1 MNRHCIMNRI
11 LNLQGLIL
19 LLLVPVCDV
28 IGQQPVAL
36 GPETM
41 ADSLNQRA
49 AFYQK
54 KGDYQTALMLLDQS
68 IEYSRH
74 EGLPKPMAHATWGKA
89 AMLFNMTELDAALQ
103 ALTQLDSLAMVLN
116 DSLMMAESLK
126 IRGNIYYTQA
136 SYEKAK
142 TAHLQALKSG
152 GDSLYGHTCNELARD
167 YHALGKMDSV
177 AYFQQQAIVH
187 RMKKGDWY
195 GLAVSYGNMGHF
207 YDMINDS
214 LNADA
219 CFDSALSVARKHRFF
234 DLLSW
239 MHQSLSNRYR
249 KQENYKR
256 ALNHYE
262 AFHRYSDSLNL
273 QKGGM
278 DFAMERAKSVSA
290 LQNQR
295 IQKQEDTITKTNFLL
310 YIFGGL
316 LVVAI
321 LVLVIVR
328 LYMKKRQA
336 ELKQKLSRFQ
346 MNPHFIFNS
355 LNSLQKMILDNDI
368 RGSNKYLTRFSS
380 LMRTTLEN
388 SYHEL
393 VSLQS
398 EIEHLNLYLELESMR
413 FDHQFNYHIEVAD
426 TVNVHALKIPSL
438 LIQPFVENAIWHGLM
453 HKEPGQRDLKIR
465 FQIRDKL
472 LVCEIEDNG
481 IGRQKALE
489 IKAQKSHQPKALGT
503 TITRQRLNLLNTIYK
518 KTFQVIIHDLTD
530 AGGNA
535 SGTRV
540 ELLMPVIL

>member
-1 MNRHCIMNRI
+1 MDHQTI
-11 LNLQGLIL
+11 
-19 LLLVPVCDV
+19 
-28 IGQQPVAL
+28 
-36 GPETM
+36 

-49 AFYQK
+49 GFYQK
-54 KGDYQTALMLLDQS
+54 NGDYQNALKVLDQS
-68 IEYSRH
+68 IMFCREHR
-74 EGLPKPMAHATWGKA
+74 LPKPLAHATWGKA

-103 ALTQLDSLAMVLN
+103 ALTQLDSLAGILN

-142 TAHLQALKSG
+142 TAHLNALKTG

-177 AYFQQQAIVH
+177 AYFQQQAILH

-207 YDMINDS
+207 YDMIHDS

-219 CFDSALSVARKHRFF
+219 CFDSVLSVARKHRYF

-249 KQENYKR
+249 KQENYKL

-262 AFHRYSDSLNL
+262 AFHRYSDSLSL

-295 IQKQEDTITKTNFLL
+295 IQKQEDTITRTNFLL
-310 YIFGGL
+310 YVFGGL
-316 LVVAI
+316 LLVAI
-321 LVLVIVR
+321 LLLVIIR

-336 ELKQKLSRFQ
+336 ELRQKLSRFQ

-398 EIEHLNLYLELESMR
+398 EIEHLELYLELESMR
-413 FDHQFNYHIEVAD
+413 FDHQFRYHVTVAED
-426 TVNVHALKIPSL
+426 VNVHALKIPSL
-438 LIQPFVENAIWHGLM
+438 MIQPFVENAIWHGLM
-453 HKEPGQRDLKIR
+453 HKKEGSRDLEIR
-465 FQIRDKL
+465 FKINGKI
-472 LVCEIEDNG
+472 LVCDIEDNG
-481 IGRQKALE
+481 IGRKKALE
-489 IKAQKSHQPKALGT
+489 IKAQKSHPTKALGT
-503 TITRQRLNLLNTIYK
+503 AITEQRLVLLNTVYK
-518 KTFQVIIHDLTD
+518 KTFKVIIHDLTD